1 MHISPATALRIDA
14 AGCFA
19 GAAILFISTTVWSW
33 TGLPSGARLPVAVCL
48 FLFLLLL
55 VAAERTR
62 NRQLIAL
69 AVLGNLGWIAAGAWA
84 LFLTDSAVG
93 GVLIAVV
100 MIADALMA
108 WLQSRA
114 VTDRSR

>member
-1 MHISPATALRIDA
+1 MALLIDGVA
-14 AGCFA
+14 CFA
-19 GAAILFISTTVWSW
+19 GAAVLALSETVWNW
-33 TGLPSGARLPVAVCL
+33 TGLPSGGRLPVAVAL
-48 FLFLLLL
+48 FLFSLLL

-69 AVLGNLGWIAAGAWA
+69 AVLGNLGWIAAGSWA
-84 LFLTDSAVG
+84 LFLTDSAIG

-114 VTDRSR
+114 LIPDRI